1 MGKLP
6 EILFLLREKIEKE
19 SDIRPTTPDEFY
31 ELVDYIN
38 AKLKDIP
45 VAKGRPGYCLS
56 EKTIRRLWEKE
67 KYDSAPSL
75 TTLNMLSKVAGYK
88 RWEDFEKE
96 IAAYMEKISYYNEK
110 DLPMSKLKAGDRVVV
125 GSYPELYVF
134 LEFVDYRKFRV
145 LFSDKKSDLP
155 YNDDWYYTVDLFGK
169 KMR

>member
-45 VAKGRPGYCLS
+45 VAKGRPGYSLS

-67 KYDSAPSL
+67 KYNSAPSL

-88 RWEDFEKE
+88 RWEDFEKKIADYLTE
-96 IAAYMEKISYYNEK
+96 IAHWDEDQIPIYSLKIGERIVLGK
-110 DLPMSKLKAGDRVVV
+110 
-125 GSYPELYVF
+125 YPEKYLFMEY
-134 LEFVDYRKFRV
+134 LGKMKFQV
-145 LFSDKKSDLP
+145 LFYVGKFHSARNG
-155 YNDDWYYTVDLFGK
+155 YWYYAEYF
-169 KMR
+169 

>member
-45 VAKGRPGYCLS
+45 VAKGRPGYSLS

-75 TTLNMLSKVAGYK
+75 TTLNMISKVAGYK

-96 IAAYMEKISYYNEK
+96 IADYLTEIASLDEDQIPIYSLKIGERIVLGK
-110 DLPMSKLKAGDRVVV
+110 
-125 GSYPELYVF
+125 YPEKYLFMEYLGEMKFQVLFYVG
-134 LEFVDYRKFRV
+134 KFR
-145 LFSDKKSDLP
+145 SARNG
-155 YNDDWYYTVDLFGK
+155 YWYYAEYF
-169 KMR
+169 